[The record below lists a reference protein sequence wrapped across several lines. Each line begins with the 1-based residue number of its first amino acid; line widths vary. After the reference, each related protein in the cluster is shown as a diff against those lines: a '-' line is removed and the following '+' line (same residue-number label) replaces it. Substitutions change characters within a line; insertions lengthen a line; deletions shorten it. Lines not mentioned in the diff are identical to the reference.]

1 MAEAD
6 PARLDASEA
15 RPLHRARNWPR
26 LILMLAVPLLVV
38 IGVVALAWPKYPDRR
53 WIRRLNRIQ
62 RGRRAMASPTRAA
75 FKSRA
80 SS

>member
-1 MAEAD
+1 MDEWT
-6 PARLDASEA
+6 L
-15 RPLHRARNWPR
+15 WF
-26 LILMLAVPLLVV
+26 LITSALLVV